1 MSKISWRT
9 KSWTTKV
16 SENRHL
22 SEDKEIYV
30 PENESEAYQL
40 EKYGKLNLSK

>member
-1 MSKISWRT
+1 LEDEVLDNH
-9 KSWTTKV
+9 KV

-40 EKYGKLNLSK
+40 EKYG